1 MTQGIDVTVAAVI
14 ERDGRFLF
22 VEELVG
28 GKLVLN
34 QPAGHVERGES
45 VIEAVVR
52 ETLEESGFEFE
63 PQHLIGIYHWQAD
76 GGPTFLRLAFC
87 GHGIPPPGAVR
98 LDEGIVATHWLTR
111 PQLLARLDDLR
122 SPMVLRC
129 LDDYLAGVRLALDTI
144 THLGDVQVAAAADV
158 AAAAALAAATTTTA
172 PATTTTTA
180 AAAAATPRALHAN
193 Q

>member
-34 QPAGHVERGES
+34 QPAGHLEPGES

-52 ETLEESGFEFE
+52 ETLEETGHHFE
-63 PQHLIGIYHWQAD
+63 PKHLVGIYLWQAD
-76 GGPTFLRLAFC
+76 AGPTFLRLTFC
-87 GHGIPPPGAVR
+87 GTGSPPAGAVL
-98 LDEGIVATHWLTR
+98 LDKGIVATHWLTR
-111 PQLLARLDDLR
+111 RQLLLRQNDLR

-129 LDDYLAGVRLALDTI
+129 LDDYLAGARRSLDTI
-144 THLGDVQVAAAADV
+144 THLADTLPE
-158 AAAAALAAATTTTA
+158 AALAL
-172 PATTTTTA
+172 
-180 AAAAATPRALHAN
+180 RAHR
-193 Q
+193 